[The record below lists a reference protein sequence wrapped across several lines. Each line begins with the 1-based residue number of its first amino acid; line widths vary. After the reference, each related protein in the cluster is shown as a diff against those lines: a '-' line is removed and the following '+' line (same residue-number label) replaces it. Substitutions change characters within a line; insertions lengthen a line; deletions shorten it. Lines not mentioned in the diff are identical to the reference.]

1 MSAGFL
7 SLVPAVISWV
17 AVAYK
22 LPAFKRNLHDPAIRA
37 FWLSLFFLALALTL
51 LLPTVAL
58 WIDQATRFSNLSRLL
73 GNETVLVAAWAV
85 QIFVFLN
92 LDYRQDGV
100 RSRVRLASW
109 ALVGV
114 LIAMSTLFAL
124 APVHHETAD
133 FWQRYSRAPFMLEY
147 RLVFLAY
154 LGLAVMNIMRH
165 SWRYAGVSEQPSL
178 SLGLRLVAVGGLLG
192 GGYVAHEGVRSFAV
206 AIGVHNAFLDSDTA
220 TRLLIAS
227 SVACMTAGVT
237 MPAWGSRFGIS
248 AIYKWLERY
257 GTYRQLYPLW
267 SVLYRATPEI
277 GLLPPK
283 NVVAD
288 AFTLRDLEFRLYRR
302 IVEIRDGIL
311 ALRLYTD
318 AHVIQRAQELSQAAR
333 LPANE
338 VRATVEAASLAAA
351 LEMRKQD
358 SPSHAVPPSFDL
370 YGGPD
375 IRSEASVLVAVARS
389 FRHSPIV
396 RAVVKQTRRQQ
407 AAASSGAQLPA
418 SRR

>member
-37 FWLSLFFLALALTL
+37 FWLSLLFLALALTV
-51 LLPTVAL
+51 LLPAAAL
-58 WIDQATRFSNLSRLL
+58 WIDQMTRISNLSRLL
-73 GNETVLVAAWAV
+73 GNETVLVAACTV
-85 QIFVFLN
+85 QVFVFFN
-92 LDYRQDGV
+92 LDRKRDDV
-100 RSRVRLASW
+100 RSKIRLASW
-109 ALVGV
+109 ALLGV

-133 FWQRYSRAPFMLEY
+133 FWQQYSRAPFMLEY
-147 RLVFLAY
+147 RLVYLAY
-154 LGLAVMNIMRH
+154 LGLAVINIMRH

-206 AIGVHNAFLDSDTA
+206 AIGIHNAFLDSDTV

-248 AIYKWLERY
+248 AMYQWLDRY
-257 GTYRQLYPLW
+257 ITYRQLYPLW
-267 SVLYRATPEI
+267 RVLYRATPEI

-288 AFTLRDLEFRLYRR
+288 AVTVRDLEFRLYRR

-311 ALRLYTD
+311 ALRPYTD
-318 AHVIQRAQELSQAAR
+318 ARVIQRAQELSQKPR
-333 LPANE
+333 LPSNE
-338 VRATVEAASLAAA
+338 VRAIVEAASLAVA

-358 SPSHAVPPSFDL
+358 SPSHAIPPSFDL
-370 YGGPD
+370 YGGAD
-375 IRSEASVLVAVARS
+375 IRSEASMLVAVARA

-396 RAVVKQTRRQQ
+396 GAIVKQMRRQQ
-407 AAASSGAQLPA
+407 ATHSAGAQPPA

>member
-7 SLVPAVISWV
+7 SLVPAVIAWIV
-17 AVAYK
+17 VAYK

-37 FWLSLFFLALALTL
+37 FWLSLFFLALALTV

-58 WIDQATRFSNLSRLL
+58 WIDQTTRISNLSRLL

-85 QIFVFLN
+85 QVFVFLN

-100 RSRVRLASW
+100 RSRVRLALR
-109 ALVGV
+109 ALLGV

-147 RLVFLAY
+147 RLVYLAY
-154 LGLAVMNIMRH
+154 LGLAVMSIMRH

-206 AIGVHNAFLDSDTA
+206 AIGVHNAFLDSDTV

-248 AIYKWLERY
+248 AMYQWLDRY
-257 GTYRQLYPLW
+257 ITYRQLYPLW
-267 SVLYRATPEI
+267 RALYHATPEI

-283 NVVAD
+283 NAAAD
-288 AFTLRDLEFRLYRR
+288 ALTVRDLDFRLYRR
-302 IVEIRDGIL
+302 IVEIRDGSL
-311 ALRLYTD
+311 ALRPYTD
-318 AHVIQRAQELSQAAR
+318 THVIQRARELSQAAR
-333 LPANE
+333 LPDNE

-351 LEMRKQD
+351 LEVRKQG
-358 SPSHAVPPSFDL
+358 SPPHAAQPVFDL